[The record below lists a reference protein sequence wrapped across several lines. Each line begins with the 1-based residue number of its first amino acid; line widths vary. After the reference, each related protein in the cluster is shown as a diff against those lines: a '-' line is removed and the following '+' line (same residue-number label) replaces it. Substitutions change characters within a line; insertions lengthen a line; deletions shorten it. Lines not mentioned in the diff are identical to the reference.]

1 MTEVIKTMVKF
12 LKFRNKKYEYF
23 IYFTFIVAI
32 KLG

>member
-23 IYFTFIVAI
+23 TYFTVIVAI